1 MGFYNASLAAKGGT
15 WNQLIFCFFGFLCL
29 AQKKKQVC
37 RTVELYTG
45 LKTLHFI
52 SGFHT
57 KFFFYNKMSG
67 SSKLLNATNKIM
79 QHLSPRVILISLWWL
94 FQNWLLWHFSKQ
106 RINVLPQ
113 SFFSLLDNP
122 MELNDSEMEN
132 FAQLFK
138 LGTWRINTIIIKL
151 GHHSTDQEKQRC

>member
-1 MGFYNASLAAKGGT
+1 MVLKRPVWLGKVAHETNLNFVSLD
-15 WNQLIFCFFGFLCL
+15 FFAFH
-29 AQKKKQVC
+29 KKRKQVC

-57 KFFFYNKMSG
+57 KFFFYNKMSS

-79 QHLSPRVILISLWWL
+79 HQLSSRVILISLWWL
-94 FQNWLLWHFSKQ
+94 FQNRLLWHFSKQ
-106 RINVLPQ
+106 RINVLQQ

-122 MELNDSEMEN
+122 TELNDSEMEN
-132 FAQLFK
+132 FPQLFK

-151 GHHSTDQEKQRC
+151 GHHSTGQEKQTC